1 MFIYLYLVYYYLV
14 FGCFS
19 SVCSLHSHSVS
30 FVVVVY
36 CCCVLKSHHDKN
48 AHDFSFSPELHLAL
62 ISIEKKHH
70 RKMSIEAPQFLTIF
84 NPQLEMST
92 KGLNLVQSFRTCVC
106 VVLFTKCM
114 FEFSF
119 EFEFR
124 KKNIA
129 VCFGSLLDDYCPC
142 ALND

>member
-19 SVCSLHSHSVS
+19 SVCSMHSHSVS

-106 VVLFTKCM
+106 VLCYSPNVCLNLVLNLSLEKRISPFVSAHYSTI
-114 FEFSF
+114 
-119 EFEFR
+119 
-124 KKNIA
+124 IA
-129 VCFGSLLDDYCPC
+129 HVL
-142 ALND
+142 